1 MRAEGLLSTSKK
13 KGVISTS
20 WAQTGIKKRE
30 RKREYKEFVCLL
42 FLRFCLVKFVDL
54 KTQA

>member
-20 WAQTGIKKRE
+20 WAQTGIKKERE
-30 RKREYKEFVCLL
+30 RESKKNLSVCYS
-42 FLRFCLVKFVDL
+42 
-54 KTQA
+54 